1 MSKSRPAKKS
11 PAKPLPPWR
20 LNDDAT
26 YHGYPTLPSAESL
39 HPGPQTVLKAVAG
52 DEEAQAIICSYGCRL
67 PVITIDSIDE
77 EVSR

>member
-1 MSKSRPAKKS
+1 MSKSSRPKNPTTTKK
-11 PAKPLPPWR
+11 PNWR
-20 LNDDAT
+20 NNDDAT